1 MTINFAIFH
10 IPVVFRCGAAVS
22 RGKPKNIARAC
33 VGKPTPLVK
42 VTGSHASHASSCL
55 ACPKIVENPPFTPN
69 TSESHAGVFFL
80 LSGYSWHSHLRVS
93 TSSGDNHL
101 LLLAMGYRLTRTRE
115 PVRVK
120 PYHLSSMTFPSTSS
134 HAAGQSNHFGN
145 MCGSSGSVDINRPRM
160 PDIS

>member
-1 MTINFAIFH
+1 MTINFAVFH

-22 RGKPKNIARAC
+22 RGKPKKYCESVRRKANSTLCI
-33 VGKPTPLVK
+33 
-42 VTGSHASHASSCL
+42 SHPASHASSCL
-55 ACPKIVENPPFTPN
+55 SCPKIAENPPFTPN
-69 TSESHAGVFFL
+69 TSESHAGGFSCYPVIH
-80 LSGYSWHSHLRVS
+80 GI
-93 TSSGDNHL
+93 

-134 HAAGQSNHFGN
+134 HAARQSNVFGN

-160 PDIS
+160 PDISWHPDIC